1 MKRFVYLII
10 GIVVIL
16 FVFEDEVKP
25 YVDPVVE
32 KAILVWESYLAR
44 PFGSAKDFIL
54 NKSKEWQE
62 KEQANEPR
70 EKVEEEVKE

>member
-1 MKRFVYLII
+1 
-10 GIVVIL
+10 
-16 FVFEDEVKP
+16 
-25 YVDPVVE
+25 
-32 KAILVWESYLAR
+32 LA
-44 PFGSAKDFIL
+44 IL